1 MTIDLSLKRM
11 LARGLTG
18 LSDFKGLMG
27 YRQSPLSSSSRRR
40 TEGGLSCVQTKGR
53 AGGVYTQTKG
63 SSVRLFAG
71 WRQQTLQHLDCL
83 SRRHQ
88 PEKLPSQAKVLFYRA
103 RCWPLTAIPY
113 RCIKP
118 SFTISQLT
126 RRSNHF
132 FSFTTPQHPIAPMI
146 ITSAPA
152 AMRMLAAVLN
162 PPSSIRAE

>member
-1 MTIDLSLKRM
+1 MGWRASSTSRAWRDTDRAPFSPPLADAQKEAYPVYRLRGGGGGSVHRLKV
-11 LARGLTG
+11 A
-18 LSDFKGLMG
+18 
-27 YRQSPLSSSSRRR
+27 
-40 TEGGLSCVQTKGR
+40 
-53 AGGVYTQTKG
+53 
-63 SSVRLFAG
+63 LFAG
-71 WRQQTLQHLDCL
+71 WRHQNLQRLDCL
-83 SRRHQ
+83 SRRRQ

>member
-1 MTIDLSLKRM
+1 MGWRALATSKAWWDTDRAPFSPPLVDAQKEAYPVYRLRGGGGGGSIQRLK
-11 LARGLTG
+11 LA
-18 LSDFKGLMG
+18 
-27 YRQSPLSSSSRRR
+27 
-40 TEGGLSCVQTKGR
+40 
-53 AGGVYTQTKG
+53 
-63 SSVRLFAG
+63 LFAG
-71 WRQQTLQHLDCL
+71 WRQQTLQHLDWL
-83 SRRHQ
+83 SRRRQ

-103 RCWPLTAIPY
+103 RCWSLTAIPY

>member
-1 MTIDLSLKRM
+1 MGWRALSTSRAWRDTDRAPFSPPLADAQKEAYPVYRLRGGGGGGSIHRLKV
-11 LARGLTG
+11 A
-18 LSDFKGLMG
+18 
-27 YRQSPLSSSSRRR
+27 
-40 TEGGLSCVQTKGR
+40 
-53 AGGVYTQTKG
+53 
-63 SSVRLFAG
+63 LFAG

-83 SRRHQ
+83 SRRRQ
-88 PEKLPSQAKVLFYRA
+88 PEKLPSQAKMLFYRA
-103 RCWPLTAIPY
+103 CCWSLTAIPY

>member
-27 YRQSPLSSSSRRR
+27 YRQSPLFSSSRRR
-40 TEGGLSCVQTKGR
+40 TEGGLSCVQTEGR
-53 AGGVYTQTKG
+53 GGG
-63 SSVRLFAG
+63 SIQRLKLALFAG
-71 WRQQTLQHLDCL
+71 WRQKTLQHLDWL
-83 SRRHQ
+83 SRRRQ

-103 RCWPLTAIPY
+103 RCWSLTAIPY